1 MADRKTREQNTRNNS
16 KARWSPPSLL
26 PQSEPREGF
35 RDRYIR
41 TELNGKDD
49 ARNVAS
55 KLQQGWEFKTLD
67 NDPELQAK
75 FGRSSGNAE
84 IGGLVLAEAPAE
96 MVEQRNAYYSKV
108 TEDQSAAVG
117 VNFEKQNDPRMPV
130 FSERKSTTTRGR
142 G

>member
-1 MADRKTREQNTRNNS
+1 MNKTHATIQKQDGRRPHFCPKVNLEMGSRTDI
-16 KARWSPPSLL
+16 
-26 PQSEPREGF
+26 SEP
-35 RDRYIR
+35 
-41 TELNGKDD
+41 K
-49 ARNVAS
+49 
-55 KLQQGWEFKTLD
+55 LD

-96 MVEQRNAYYSKV
+96 MVEQRNAYYNKV